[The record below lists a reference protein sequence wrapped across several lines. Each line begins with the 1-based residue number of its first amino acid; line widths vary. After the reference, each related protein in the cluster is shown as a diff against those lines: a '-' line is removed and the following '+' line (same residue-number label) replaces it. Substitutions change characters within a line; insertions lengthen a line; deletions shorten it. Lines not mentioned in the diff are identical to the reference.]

1 MPILATENPL
11 SSFPD
16 PEIPADSKSVSPYA
30 VWIPPPQ
37 AHEYSEA
44 VNFQPPPY
52 LKTFVKQLIRTSS
65 MNTDLYNKQAE
76 TVDWG
81 GEVDYSG
88 YEWFKDP
95 PPRPEVSC

>member
-1 MPILATENPL
+1 MTESDN
-11 SSFPD
+11 
-16 PEIPADSKSVSPYA
+16 SPYA
-30 VWIPPPQ
+30 IFTPAAD

-44 VNFQPPPY
+44 VHFRPPTY
-52 LKTFVKQLIRTSS
+52 LVNFVKKILHTSTVCSS
-65 MNTDLYNKQAE
+65 MDISNKQTD

-95 PPRPEVSC
+95 PPRPEVSEHD